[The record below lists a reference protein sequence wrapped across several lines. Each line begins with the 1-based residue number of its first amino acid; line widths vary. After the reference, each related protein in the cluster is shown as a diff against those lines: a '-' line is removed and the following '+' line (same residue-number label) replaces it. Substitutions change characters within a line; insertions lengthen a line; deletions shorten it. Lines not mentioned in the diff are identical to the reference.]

1 MFVSLNEDQTGITH
15 PSKEKVML
23 QQLRRMKFVLFGY
36 LPEIIIE
43 SSETRSKCVCV
54 SWVSKI
60 LVSVTTVY
68 WRYLKGPGFSK

>member
-54 SWVSKI
+54 S
-60 LVSVTTVY
+60 
-68 WRYLKGPGFSK
+68 